1 MDKTAHH
8 LLECSKP
15 RSRSRILL
23 HVNANVSSTYSKL
36 LISYS
41 FIVIGIL
48 FALLIF
54 SVVYLGK
61 ASTKWGTKSDTTF
74 READSSAQQTLL
86 NAWIANAGQ
95 LVLSFC
101 YLAINS
107 ECTAMAGAAEWN
119 SLASS
124 RKGLR
129 VTKPVGQQRDTYF
142 LQLPYRWSLPLT
154 ISSGGLHWLLS
165 QSIFL
170 VRIDTYDRDSKL
182 IIGGEGESRSRSA
195 CGFSGTSWIAMTLC
209 FFILVGTV
217 GLIGRKKIKVRI
229 PFAASCSLV
238 ISAACHTPRDDQ
250 GAHYR
255 PLRWGVV
262 EKGMYEGKM
271 HCSLSS
277 KGVTKPKVGEMY
289 L

>member
-1 MDKTAHH
+1 M
-8 LLECSKP
+8 
-15 RSRSRILL
+15 
-23 HVNANVSSTYSKL
+23 VSL
-36 LISYS
+36 
-41 FIVIGIL
+41 
-48 FALLIF
+48 
-54 SVVYLGK
+54 VYVRE
-61 ASTKWGTKSDTTF
+61 TKWGTKSDTTF
-74 READSSAQQTLL
+74 RVAGSSARETLL

-119 SLASS
+119 NLATS

-129 VTKPVGQQRDTYF
+129 VTRPAGQQRDTYF

-154 ISSGGLHWLLS
+154 IASGGLHWLLS
-165 QSIFL
+165 QSVFL
-170 VRIDTYDRDSKL
+170 VRIDTYDRNGKL
-182 IIGGEGESRSRSA
+182 IGDREFSRSA
-195 CGFSGTSWIAMTLC
+195 CGFSGASWMVLTLS

-217 GLIGRKKIKVRI
+217 GIVGRKKIAVKV

-238 ISAACHTPRDDQ
+238 ISAACHAPPGEADTHLQR
-250 GAHYR
+250 
-255 PLRWGVV
+255 LRWGVV
-262 EKGMYEGKM
+262 EKRMYDGQL

-277 KGVTKPKVGEMY
+277 KSVTRPKVGEQY

>member
-1 MDKTAHH
+1 MDKTIYH
-8 LLECSKP
+8 LLKCSEQRQGIGVKVHASQASIGLECEIANKY
-15 RSRSRILL
+15 RFIVLGILL
-23 HVNANVSSTYSKL
+23 VA
-36 LISYS
+36 
-41 FIVIGIL
+41 FIPTAIL
-48 FALLIF
+48 MG
-54 SVVYLGK
+54 SP
-61 ASTKWGTKSDTTF
+61 KWGTSSITTF
-74 READSSAQQTLL
+74 REAGSSPQQTLL

-107 ECTAMAGAAEWN
+107 ECTAMASAAEWN

-129 VTKPVGQQRDTYF
+129 VTRPVGKQRDTYF

-154 ISSGGLHWLLS
+154 IVSGGFHWLLS

-170 VRIDTYDRDSKL
+170 VRIDTYDRSGNL
-182 IIGGEGESRSRSA
+182 IPEDSRSA
-195 CGFSGTSWIAMTLC
+195 CGFSGISWIALSLS

-217 GLIGRKKIKVRI
+217 GLIGHRKYKVNV

-238 ISAACHTPRDDQ
+238 ISAACHAPPNDREP
-250 GAHYR
+250 HLK
-255 PLRWGVV
+255 PLKWGVV
-262 EKGMYEGKM
+262 EQSMYEGEM
-271 HCSLSS
+271 HCSLSAN
-277 KGVTKPKVGEMY
+277 KVTKPKVGAIY

>member
-1 MDKTAHH
+1 M
-8 LLECSKP
+8 
-15 RSRSRILL
+15 RSTRTERLGLTSCKCCRYIPDHGHSLIL
-23 HVNANVSSTYSKL
+23 T
-36 LISYS
+36 S
-41 FIVIGIL
+41 FIVVGVL
-48 FALLIF
+48 FVLFL
-54 SVVYLGK
+54 
-61 ASTKWGTKSDTTF
+61 STVTYSSLKWGTASDTTF

-86 NAWIANAGQ
+86 NAWIANAPQ

-119 SLASS
+119 NLASS

-129 VTKPVGQQRDTYF
+129 VTRPAGQQRDTYF

-154 ISSGGLHWLLS
+154 IVSGGLHWLLS

-170 VRIDTYDRDSKL
+170 VRIDTYDRDGVPIKDT
-182 IIGGEGESRSRSA
+182 RSRSA
-195 CGFSGTSWIAMTLC
+195 CGFSGISFMSLTVC
-209 FFILVGTV
+209 FWLLVGTV
-217 GLIGRKKIKVRI
+217 GLIGRKKIKVKI

-238 ISAACHTPRDDQ
+238 ISAACHAPLEEPDPHLQ
-250 GAHYR
+250 

-262 EKGMYEGKM
+262 ESSMHDGEM

-277 KGVTKPKVGEMY
+277 RGVRKPKVGIRY

>member
-1 MDKTAHH
+1 M
-8 LLECSKP
+8 L
-15 RSRSRILL
+15 
-23 HVNANVSSTYSKL
+23 STETERLVHTSCKSGIDSFRYNNGL
-36 LISYS
+36 TYCS
-41 FIVIGIL
+41 FIVIGVL
-48 FALLIF
+48 FVLLMAALVF
-54 SVVYLGK
+54 LGK
-61 ASTKWGTKSDTTF
+61 ASTNWGTKSDTTF

-86 NAWIANAGQ
+86 NAWIANAPQ

-124 RKGLR
+124 HKGLR
-129 VTKPVGQQRDTYF
+129 VTRPVGQQRDTYF

-154 ISSGGLHWLLS
+154 IASGGLHWLLS

-170 VRIDTYDRDSKL
+170 VRIDDYTLSGKLNEFNSK
-182 IIGGEGESRSRSA
+182 SA
-195 CGFSGTSWIAMTLC
+195 CGFSPTSWITLTVC
-209 FFILVGTV
+209 FLLLVGTV
-217 GLIGRKKIKVRI
+217 GLVGRKKIKVKI

-238 ISAACHTPRDDQ
+238 VSAACHATPSESQ
-250 GAHYR
+250 PHLK
-255 PLRWGVV
+255 PVRWGVV
-262 EKGMYEGKM
+262 EERLYDGEL

-277 KGVTKPKVGEMY
+277 RDVTKPKAGVTY